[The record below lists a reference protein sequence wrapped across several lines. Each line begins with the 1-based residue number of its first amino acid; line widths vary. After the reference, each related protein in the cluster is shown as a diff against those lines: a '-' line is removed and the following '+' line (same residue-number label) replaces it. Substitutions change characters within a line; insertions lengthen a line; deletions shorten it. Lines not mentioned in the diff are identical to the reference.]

1 MVGLVISASLLLAA
15 PFGSYLTVAGAPV
28 GVKLNIMLALESLGE
43 AQLSASSSRFES
55 LERRVDMGSPFELNR
70 YVLTVFGS
78 TVSVVLFV
86 VVVLALE

>member
-1 MVGLVISASLLLAA
+1 MVIAASLWAA
-15 PFGSYLTVAGAPV
+15 FGSYLTVAHAPLALV

-70 YVLTVFGS
+70 YVLAVFGS
-78 TVSVVLFV
+78 PFVVVVV